1 MTSSIKDRLALI
13 HDKIA
18 HAAEISG
25 RKPRDIT
32 LVGVTKTL
40 PSEMVIDGYNAG
52 LRNFGEN
59 RLQGAP
65 EKIIESRL
73 SIGDKFDDSVWHF
86 IGTLQKNKVR
96 KVVDHFDYI
105 QSLDSHSLIQRVD
118 RIAGETGRK
127 LHGLIQINV
136 SSAES
141 QQGVMFE
148 KIEEFVENIPEIENL
163 TIDGIMTIGPN
174 TNDNDEIRRSFS
186 LIRKLSEKLS
196 ENRIKN
202 INFNTISMGMSGDYE
217 IAIEEGATL
226 VRIGTAIFGPR
237 KV

>member
-1 MTSSIKDRLALI
+1 MTSSIKDRLSLI

-25 RKPRDIT
+25 RKQSDIT

-40 PSEMVIDGYNAG
+40 PSEMVIDGFNAG

-59 RLQGAP
+59 RFQGAP
-65 EKIIESRL
+65 EKIDQSL
-73 SIGDKFDDSVWHF
+73 KVIGPEFNDSLWHF

-96 KVVDHFDYI
+96 KVVDHFGYI

-127 LHGLIQINV
+127 LRGLIQINV
-136 SSAES
+136 SGAES
-141 QQGVMFE
+141 QQGIPFDEV
-148 KIEEFVENIPEIENL
+148 EEFVKNIPELENL
-163 TIDGIMTIGPN
+163 IIDGIMTIGPN
-174 TNDNDEIRRSFS
+174 TSDRDEVRRSFS
-186 LIRKLSEKLS
+186 LIRELSEKLS

-226 VRIGTAIFGPR
+226 VRVGTAIFGPR

>member
-1 MTSSIKDRLALI
+1 
-13 HDKIA
+13 
-18 HAAEISG
+18 
-25 RKPRDIT
+25 
-32 LVGVTKTL
+32 
-40 PSEMVIDGYNAG
+40 
-52 LRNFGEN
+52 
-59 RLQGAP
+59 
-65 EKIIESRL
+65 
-73 SIGDKFDDSVWHF
+73 
-86 IGTLQKNKVR
+86 
-96 KVVDHFDYI
+96 
-105 QSLDSHSLIQRVD
+105 
-118 RIAGETGRK
+118 